1 MKVTAGVGIFG
12 NKLRWL
18 HRSCA
23 PKLYQR
29 ERQPRKT
36 ENELTS
42 GLKPNLTTILTL
54 TLTLSLTL
62 SLTQSLT
69 LKKETKER
77 NLCSVYT
84 RHIYLR

>member
-12 NKLRWL
+12 NKLKWL

-42 GLKPNLTTILTL
+42 GLKPKPNHNPNPNPKPNTEPNTK
-54 TLTLSLTL
+54 SNP
-62 SLTQSLT
+62 
-69 LKKETKER
+69 KKR
-77 NLCSVYT
+77 N
-84 RHIYLR
+84 